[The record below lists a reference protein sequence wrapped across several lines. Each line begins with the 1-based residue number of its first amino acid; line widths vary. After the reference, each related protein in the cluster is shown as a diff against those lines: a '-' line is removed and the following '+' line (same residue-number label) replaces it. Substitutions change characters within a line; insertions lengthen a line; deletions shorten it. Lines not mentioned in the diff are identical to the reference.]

1 MSPSDGTAN
10 DLTPAKRRP
19 PEGFL
24 ALEGQIRF
32 LETFLPVR
40 NAAIHDFYHTP
51 RDDLEIRP
59 SRRQQLRA
67 ALRLLGNGTGETVP
81 ELYRLYYNRLFST
94 IWLALNWG
102 PYTPEIR
109 QIADPQQRMYLS
121 QVHSVDTCWQP
132 AVQSAPEDGLLVE
145 IGTGLSDGW
154 ARIALLMPKV
164 KLVSLTIEADQAEMA
179 RSIAARLGVADRV
192 EVRVGDLFDPATTRD
207 LVGTADAVTAMG
219 VIPHFP
225 PPRKADGLRAMAALL
240 KPGAPLLIFD
250 AYRTTDF
257 SRFMARALLS
267 SLSWYPAEKDFRS
280 ALDDAGLSLLRFDAH
295 PAASCLPFADDIHT
309 TDQLREEFGPLVA
322 RLFPRIAR
330 AFMKGLLTPQES
342 VYLSG
347 VRR

>member
-1 MSPSDGTAN
+1 M
-10 DLTPAKRRP
+10 
-19 PEGFL
+19 
-24 ALEGQIRF
+24 
-32 LETFLPVR
+32 R
-40 NAAIHDFYHTP
+40 NAAIRDFYHTP
-51 RDDLEIRP
+51 RDGLELRQ

-109 QIADPQQRMYLS
+109 RIADPQQRMYLS

-132 AVQSAPEDGLLVE
+132 AVQNAPEDGLLVE

-225 PPRKADGLRAMAALL
+225 PPRKADGLHAMAALL
-240 KPGAPLLIFD
+240 KPSAPLLIFD

-257 SRFMARALLS
+257 SRFMAGPSSAPCPGTPLRRTSDPPWTMPVSPSCASMPTRRRAASPSPTTSTPLTNYAKS
-267 SLSWYPAEKDFRS
+267 SVRSWHGSSRGSS
-280 ALDDAGLSLLRFDAH
+280 ALS
-295 PAASCLPFADDIHT
+295 
-309 TDQLREEFGPLVA
+309 
-322 RLFPRIAR
+322 
-330 AFMKGLLTPQES
+330 
-342 VYLSG
+342 
-347 VRR
+347 